1 MISPPNSIHLG
12 GFVIKK
18 ENSEDLL
25 AIVNVFKRMAFKL
38 PSATVSSYLKEEGI
52 QPKATL
58 TTE

>member
-1 MISPPNSIHLG
+1 MISPPNLIHLG

-25 AIVNVFKRMAFKL
+25 AIVNMFKECFKL